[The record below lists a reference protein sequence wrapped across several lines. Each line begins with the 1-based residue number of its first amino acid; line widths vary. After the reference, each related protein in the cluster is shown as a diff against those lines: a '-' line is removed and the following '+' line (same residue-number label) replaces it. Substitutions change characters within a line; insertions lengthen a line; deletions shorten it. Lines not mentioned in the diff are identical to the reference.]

1 MPREPDSAEFVL
13 ITARIPPDMDRRL
26 ARCLARLNESQPG
39 MEAKLSTII
48 RMALAR
54 GLAELEQE
62 LFGRGKKG

>member
-1 MPREPDSAEFVL
+1 MSREPDSAEFVL

-26 ARCLARLNESQPG
+26 ERCLARLNESQPG
-39 MEAKLSTII
+39 MGAKLSTII

-62 LFGRGKKG
+62 LFSRAKKG

>member
-26 ARCLARLNESQPG
+26 ERCLTRLNESQPG

-54 GLAELEQE
+54 GIAELEQE
-62 LFGRGKKG
+62 LFAKGKKG

>member
-26 ARCLARLNESQPG
+26 ERCLTRLNESQPG
-39 MEAKLSTII
+39 MQAKLSTII

-54 GLAELEQE
+54 GLTELEQE
-62 LFGRGKKG
+62 LFARAKKG

>member
-26 ARCLARLNESQPG
+26 ERCLTRLNESQPG
-39 MEAKLSTII
+39 MQAKLSTII

-54 GLAELEQE
+54 GLTELEQE
-62 LFGRGKKG
+62 LFTRAKKG

>member
-26 ARCLARLNESQPG
+26 ERCLTRLNESQPG
-39 MEAKLSTII
+39 MQAKLSTII

-54 GLAELEQE
+54 GLVDLEQE
-62 LFGRGKKG
+62 LFAKPKKG

>member
-26 ARCLARLNESQPG
+26 ERCLTRLNESQPG
-39 MEAKLSTII
+39 MEAKMSTIV

-54 GLAELEQE
+54 GLADLETE
-62 LFGRGKKG
+62 LFGRAKKA